1 MKIDELLTIQAEMTQ
16 AHQVEF
22 QLLVKRAIKKYGINN
37 PKIREVLKNELS
49 RFAEKA
55 TRQGL
60 NLGLDWLKNGKTDN
74 HT

>member
-1 MKIDELLTIQAEMTQ
+1 VKIDELLTIQAEMTQ